1 MNEFSCSRAR
11 VRLSDYNRHVRN
23 IHSVH
28 AHKGTIYF
36 LNTKK
41 SDIFVSIKNFLRKL
55 LSRVLSYMDAKTDM
69 EKQQE
74 RIRIKDI
81 ARLAGVSVGTVDR
94 VLHSRS
100 GVSPASRQKV
110 EEILKQLNYQ
120 PNMYASALASNRKY
134 AFACLLPDH
143 SEGDYWEDVEKGMS
157 QAVSSFSDFHIS
169 LNTLYYD
176 QYEFGS
182 FVEAGNR
189 LLESNPDGVI
199 LSPTIEEETSHF
211 VCQLQRLGIPYI
223 FIDSNIPK
231 LNPLAFYGQHAQK
244 SGYFA
249 ARILHMLAR
258 ESSGIVLFR
267 QIYEGRLGSN
277 QQLHREEGFYDYMRE
292 HAPGLKMWELN
303 LYAKQPGQD
312 EKLLD
317 DFFRSH
323 PQVNCGITFNSK
335 AYLVGEYMLKH
346 HRKDFHLMGY
356 DLLRRNVECMKA
368 GTIDFVIAQQPTMQ
382 GYNSIEC
389 LCNHLILKKKIKPC
403 NYMPINLISADNID
417 FYFDAHTYE

>member
-1 MNEFSCSRAR
+1 
-11 VRLSDYNRHVRN
+11 
-23 IHSVH
+23 
-28 AHKGTIYF
+28 
-36 LNTKK
+36 
-41 SDIFVSIKNFLRKL
+41 
-55 LSRVLSYMDAKTDM
+55 
-69 EKQQE
+69 
-74 RIRIKDI
+74 
-81 ARLAGVSVGTVDR
+81 
-94 VLHSRS
+94 
-100 GVSPASRQKV
+100 
-110 EEILKQLNYQ
+110 
-120 PNMYASALASNRKY
+120 
-134 AFACLLPDH
+134 
-143 SEGDYWEDVEKGMS
+143 
-157 QAVSSFSDFHIS
+157 
-169 LNTLYYD
+169 
-176 QYEFGS
+176 
-182 FVEAGNR
+182 
-189 LLESNPDGVI
+189 
-199 LSPTIEEETSHF
+199 
-211 VCQLQRLGIPYI
+211 
-223 FIDSNIPK
+223 
-231 LNPLAFYGQHAQK
+231 
-244 SGYFA
+244 
-249 ARILHMLAR
+249 MLAR